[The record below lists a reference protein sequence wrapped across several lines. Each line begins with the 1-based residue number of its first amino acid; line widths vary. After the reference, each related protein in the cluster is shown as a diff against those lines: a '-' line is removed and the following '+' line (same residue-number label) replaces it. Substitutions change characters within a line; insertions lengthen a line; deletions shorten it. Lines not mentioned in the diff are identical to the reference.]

1 MTGEKGDASDY
12 TLTLQFQSEQKFIQ
26 VGKGQKSKKLQAFSQ
41 TTHETTS
48 EALKE
53 FNSKS
58 KIIKYIRTPNLLHEL
73 INKPL
78 DGPAKNKESLMENI
92 RLVLKQEN
100 VFEDEAM
107 GLSIN
112 FITPEEINAL
122 TEHQRNQMMLGIDIE
137 NDEEQDDKKRKKQM
151 TEHQSEDLRNLKE
164 TI

>member
-1 MTGEKGDASDY
+1 M
-12 TLTLQFQSEQKFIQ
+12 
-26 VGKGQKSKKLQAFSQ
+26 
-41 TTHETTS
+41 
-48 EALKE
+48 
-53 FNSKS
+53 
-58 KIIKYIRTPNLLHEL
+58 
-73 INKPL
+73 

-112 FITPEEINAL
+112 FITPEEIKAL

-137 NDEEQDDKKRKKQM
+137 NDEEQDEKNRKKQM